1 MKRFTKILFSF
12 ALIGLLLS
20 LNNNLTGQVS
30 YSLNT
35 NCAAG
40 AVEVWFNPG
49 ATFGATTDWNPCKF
63 TLEVPFGQSG
73 VLGTVTNFNG
83 FSWAPQNGGSLWNSD
98 YQVYTHAAV
107 NQIALTSGTPVKVA
121 EIALTGAGGIF
132 LAYVRIPAD
141 TNSWVGGANGG
152 LSVITANPP
161 GTNQIPPPYAAQ
173 TLTNVP
179 AFAGI
184 IWDGVAW
191 CGGSQGNGEPGAAD
205 GASNCYVN
213 GPGGTIT
220 YFNGVVNQLNI
231 LAGASLTIGPGFA
244 LTANGPTDIEDP
256 SGLIIAADP
265 TGSGS
270 FIDNGTVTYGTVGPA
285 GSADVQTY
293 MDNTLGA
300 GTFSMHQIG
309 PTVIDPTFSA
319 SFPGETGVFLGAFN
333 FTPGSTYAYRYRE
346 DLNSWENIVPTTF
359 DVPTA
364 SGIDASNLSGV
375 STTLTMT
382 GDLAVGTINST
393 ALVPWA
399 LSYTP
404 AYGAG
409 TNMLSNPYASGLNL
423 DNWYTDNSTFSA
435 NLAGILGTTVYVW
448 DHAAGNYSTWTCS
461 PPWIGPGTGT
471 GSMIGTGG
479 NINPGQGFFITLSAA
494 PINPAIFQ
502 YFALPPVTYPIR
514 QHYHGPL
521 LKSEQSNMLRL
532 KAEGNMTNNDLIIW
546 FNEQGTVNGTDTL
559 DAEKWPS
566 AYVEATELWTV
577 AEDQII
583 LTVNN
588 LPPLGT
594 EMVTVPMSFKCGAS
608 EQYTISASEIGS
620 FEAGT
625 EIYLE
630 DLLLGD
636 PWQLLNTDPVYTFDA
651 TPDDDQERFLVHF
664 FGATGIEDDLT
675 GAQSDVKIYSSK
687 EYAYILNKG
696 DQVLTEY
703 IVYDILGNEVK
714 TGSLDN
720 SDLNRIYIG
729 GINAYYVIKAIGDNS
744 IFTGTVF
751 INQ

>member
-83 FSWAPQNGGSLWNSD
+83 FNWAPQNGGSLWNSD

-141 TNSWVGGANGG
+141 TNSWVGANGG

-191 CGGSQGNGEPGAAD
+191 CGGSQGNSEPGPAD
-205 GASNCYVN
+205 GAINCYVN

-231 LAGASLTIGPGFA
+231 LAGADLTIGPGFA
-244 LTANGPTDIEDP
+244 LTASGITDIEDP
-256 SGLIIAADP
+256 SGLVIAADS

-270 FIDNGTVTYGTVGPA
+270 FIDNGTVTYGSVPPV
-285 GSADVQTY
+285 GSADVQTF
-293 MDNTLGA
+293 MKNTFNA
-300 GTFSMHQIG
+300 GTFAMHQIG
-309 PTVIDPTFSA
+309 PTVIDSA
-319 SFPGETGVFLGAFN
+319 FAGTYPGETGVLLGAFD

-346 DLNSWENIVPTTF
+346 DLNSWENIVPNTF
-359 DVPTA
+359 PVPTA
-364 SGIDASNLSGV
+364 SAIDASNITGD

-382 GDLAVGTINST
+382 GDLATGTINST

-404 AYGAG
+404 AFGVG

-423 DNWYTDNSTFSA
+423 SNWHTDNA
-435 NLAGILGTTVYVW
+435 LQAGNLQFILGSTIYIW
-448 DHAAGNYSTWTCS
+448 DHASGNYGTFIPAAYS
-461 PPWIGPGTGT
+461 GTGT
-471 GSMIGTGG
+471 ETGNMIGTGG
-479 NINPGQGFFITLSAA
+479 VINPGQGFFIVLTAS
-494 PINPAIFQ
+494 PPGPARFQ
-502 YFALPPVTYPIR
+502 YAVFPPSTFPIR
-514 QHYHGPL
+514 QHYHGPF
-521 LKSEQSNMLRL
+521 LKREPSNFLRL
-532 KAEGNMTNNDLIIW
+532 KAEGNMTKDDLIIR
-546 FNEQGTVNGTDTL
+546 FNKQGTANGTDTL

-566 AYVEATELWTV
+566 AYPEATELWTLAV
-577 AEDQII
+577 DQNK
-583 LTVNN
+583 LTVNT
-588 LPPLGT
+588 LPLLGT
-594 EMVTVPMSFKCGAS
+594 EMVTVPMNFKCGSEDSYTITAS
-608 EQYTISASEIGS
+608 EMES

-625 EIYLE
+625 EIFLE
-630 DLLLGD
+630 DLLLGG
-636 PWQLLNTDPVYTFDA
+636 PWQLLNSHPVYTFDA

-664 FGATGIEDDLT
+664 FGTTGIADVDND
-675 GAQSDVKIYSSK
+675 SDVKIYSHK

-696 DQVLTEY
+696 DELLKEY
-703 IVYDILGNEVK
+703 VVYDILGNEVDR
-714 TGSLDN
+714 GSLDRSN
-720 SDLNRIYIG
+720 LNRIYIG
-729 GINAYYVIKAIGDNS
+729 SNSAYYVVKAIGNNS

-751 INQ
+751 INK